1 MPVELTLRADEKSTY
16 IITADFTDE
25 DDAEVTPTYVK
36 WKLTTGAGV
45 VVNDLEDQEPVS
57 ASSINIVL
65 SGDDLQVLARG
76 QGGKTRILT
85 IEAIYDSITYGND
98 LPLNGSAEFTIDDFV
113 AIA

>member
-25 DDAEVTPTYVK
+25 DDAGVTPTYIK

-45 VVNDLEDQEPVS
+45 VVNSLEEQEPVPAPS
-57 ASSINIVL
+57 VDIVL

-85 IEAIYDSITYGND
+85 IEATYDSLTYGTG
-98 LPLNGSAEFTIDDFV
+98 LPLKGAAEFTIDDFV
-113 AIA
+113 AIS